1 MENQEK
7 IIVTDVSQLSAKE
20 NFWQTFKFVLFSASA
35 GIIQIVSYT
44 LLNLL
49 WEKIFADSAWLETDF
64 GIFYDWMTSEYGLS
78 YFIALVLSVIWNFT
92 FNRKFTFKSANN
104 VKIAMLKVFGYYL
117 VFTPLSLWW
126 GIKLEQAGW
135 NEYLILLPTMVI
147 NMVTELL
154 FCRYFV
160 YRHSVNTALIDKN

>member
-1 MENQEK
+1 MDNQEK
-7 IIVTDVSQLSAKE
+7 TIVTDVSQLSKEE
-20 NFWQTFKFVLFSASA
+20 NFWQAFKFVLFSISA
-35 GIIQIVSYT
+35 GAIQIVSFT

-49 WEKIFADSAWLETDF
+49 WKKIFADSAWLETDF
-64 GIFYDWMTSEYGLS
+64 GIFYAWMTSKYGLS

-92 FNRKFTFKSANN
+92 INRKFTFKSANN
-104 VKIAMLKVFGYYL
+104 VKIAMLKIFGYYC

-126 GIKLEQAGW
+126 GIALERAGW

-154 FCRYFV
+154 FSRYFI
-160 YRHSVNTALIDKN
+160 YRHSVNTALIGKQ